1 MAIDVSK
8 IHKRK
13 CRDCGNVAEHSDNV
27 VPEVLCKKCG
37 SQDTRVVKDQATRKL
52 DICREFSRGF
62 ADSVGLQPRKLA
74 ESDHWLAG
82 YDAGYYCRKVKNE
95 ALDKYLVSIGHEPQA
110 IIRPCDSVPNKETDA

>member
-1 MAIDVSK
+1 MNLNEA
-8 IHKRK
+8 
-13 CRDCGNVAEHSDNV
+13 AEIVNKSDRTWLKQNL
-27 VPEVLCKKCG
+27 PPNEL
-37 SQDTRVVKDQATRKL
+37 RAYVKLANTRKL

-110 IIRPCDSVPNKETDA
+110 IIRPCDSVPNKEKESEA